1 MKKAII
7 KINGVLPD
15 TGENINLFLLT
26 NRENVKET
34 PELISELKEMMK
46 EISFDKPVSIK
57 NIFARYS
64 LVEKMKDIPFGNTL
78 IEVNI
83 PYCLHIPN
91 GYEVKINLSNLNLV
105 AHIIFYKVWKK
116 NAENSNDI
124 DIYAEDKIT
133 CFKNSNVI
141 TSKIPHVKSSGFD
154 FELTGKNLEKI
165 KDSSGYFRYTKMKIF
180 ISTDYEEED
189 FKKDDGEEKIK
200 DEIYDKIFK
209 IINRVVDAYR
219 HTTGEEHIER
229 LNFLTITNIYFL
241 DHDVGIYPVD
251 MWITSATI
259 NRSAREIE
267 KFKDILSKDIK
278 IPLHELL
285 LLDSKSHF
293 NKKIYTLSVVTSFQA
308 LEIFLENFLVNA
320 YRRKKY
326 SEQEIG
332 KKLKQEWRTKERLK
346 KLLKETTGYSL
357 SENKNLWDDWCDIYD
372 KTRKKVIHYGKDAD
386 EKETRKTLRICSEII
401 KRIKSL

>member
-1 MKKAII
+1 
-7 KINGVLPD
+7 
-15 TGENINLFLLT
+15 
-26 NRENVKET
+26 
-34 PELISELKEMMK
+34 
-46 EISFDKPVSIK
+46 
-57 NIFARYS
+57 
-64 LVEKMKDIPFGNTL
+64 
-78 IEVNI
+78 
-83 PYCLHIPN
+83 
-91 GYEVKINLSNLNLV
+91 
-105 AHIIFYKVWKK
+105 
-116 NAENSNDI
+116 
-124 DIYAEDKIT
+124 
-133 CFKNSNVI
+133 
-141 TSKIPHVKSSGFD
+141 
-154 FELTGKNLEKI
+154 
-165 KDSSGYFRYTKMKIF
+165 MKIF